1 MYCSICGAHVPHGK
15 SECAV
20 CGERVIR
27 MPNASVARR
36 TRGVMVPAEEAVG
49 LCPRCGFNGPG
60 YGYFNRGANI
70 AKLVAATVVTGGLM
84 GMGGLAYWLLR
95 KDHRICPA
103 CGLKWGPYGERA
115 VALAQGGSAPVAAPA
130 GSRGAGVSPWMENKM
145 RKRSIALFIFAALLM
160 IAGVGNGEL
169 VPILMSV
176 FAAGG
181 GYFLHRDAET
191 KRQERR
197 EALIA
202 GLQPEVLRLAAQRRG
217 RLTVTEVASSLGWA
231 LPRAEKVLNSL
242 DDGLRVRSEVTDEG
256 VIVYEFPEVMF
267 ATARLTDPTNGAAMA

>member
-1 MYCSICGAHVPHGK
+1 MYCSICGAHVPNGR

-20 CGERVIR
+20 CGERVAQR
-27 MPNASVARR
+27 EPNPAVARR
-36 TRGVMVPAEEAVG
+36 TRGVMVPGEDAVG
-49 LCPRCGFNGPG
+49 LCPRCGFSGPG

-70 AKLVAATVVTGGLM
+70 AKLVGLTVVTGGLM
-84 GMGGLAYWLLR
+84 GVGGLAYWLLR

-115 VALAQGGSAPVAAPA
+115 VALARSGPAPA
-130 GSRGAGVSPWMENKM
+130 PMPAAAAAVSPWGERKM
-145 RKRSIALFIFAALLM
+145 RRRSIALFVLAAILM
-160 IAGVGNGEL
+160 VAGIGNAEL
-169 VPILMSV
+169 VPILLSAM
-176 FAAGG
+176 AATG
-181 GYFLHRDAET
+181 GYLLHRSAISA
-191 KRQERR
+191 RQERR

-202 GLQPEVLRLAAQRRG
+202 GMQPEVLRLAAQRKG